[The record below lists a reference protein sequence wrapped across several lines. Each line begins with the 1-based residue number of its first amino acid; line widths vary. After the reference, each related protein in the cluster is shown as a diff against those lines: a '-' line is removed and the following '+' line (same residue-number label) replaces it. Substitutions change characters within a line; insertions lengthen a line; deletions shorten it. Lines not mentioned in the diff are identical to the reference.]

1 MLTKFRFLWYSVSL
15 YAVIVCLLGL
25 QDSMDSYV
33 YFWVYIIVVLAVEF
47 LFYLFSKVRKFIA
60 DYVKVFCSIRKQ
72 SAEDPDSG
80 KD

>member
-47 LFYLFSKVRKFIA
+47 LFYLFSKVRKFIR
-60 DYVKVFCSIRKQ
+60 KVRKQ